1 MDPSLLEYYNSEL
14 AYMRKMAGEFAA
26 AHPKVA
32 RRLGMQG
39 MDVADPFVERLI
51 EGFCFLSARTRLRL
65 DAEFPRFTQRL
76 LEVIYPNYVSP
87 TPSMAVV
94 RLEPS
99 TAEGDLAEGFTVPRG
114 SMFRTHIPPSQQTAC
129 RFLSGMDTVLWP
141 LELTA
146 AHLGPPPPEVSRLSG
161 RFTDTV
167 PIRSAL
173 HLRLRTVGGLPVSA
187 LRGLDR
193 LPLYLTGDEQTATRL
208 FELLHAG
215 AVGLYARDP
224 AVSGEGES
232 QTPYVVESPV
242 DLEGFGAE
250 QSLLPLP
257 WNAFHGH
264 NLVHEYFACP
274 ARFLFLALRG
284 LAPVLRGVHG
294 SEVELVIML
303 DRVDPGLVPV
313 VDDSRFALFC
323 TPVINLFPMRADRV
337 EVKPGLTE
345 FHVVPDRSRPMDFEV
360 HSIQQVHATLGH
372 GGHGG
377 HGAGGHGGEDL
388 LFRPLYETVGTDP
401 RAHGRYFSV
410 RRERRRLSDRTR
422 MHGAQ
427 AGHIGTEVFLSLVD
441 QFEAPWGDDVST
453 LSVRVLATNRELPR
467 LLPPAGLKDLTLPE
481 AAPVR
486 RATFLRFP
494 TRPRPPHA
502 ERELAW
508 RLIRYLSLNY
518 LTLEEAE
525 QEQGGQ
531 ALRDFLTLM
540 CPPDMPD
547 VLTQIQSLAGCGLT
561 PVTRR
566 LPGRGP
572 MIYGRGV
579 RCRLMVDENGF
590 SGGTPYIFGLILAR
604 FLSRHASLNT
614 FVETE
619 LHTLQRG
626 RVALWPAVKGGR
638 GIL

>member
-1 MDPSLLEYYNSEL
+1 MDPSLLDYYNSEL

-51 EGFCFLSARTRLRL
+51 EAFCFLSARTRLRL

-76 LEVIYPNYVSP
+76 LEVLYPNYVAP

-94 RLEPS
+94 RLEPG
-99 TAEGDLAEGFTVPRG
+99 TAEGELLEGFVVPRG
-114 SMFRTHIPPSQQTAC
+114 TVFRTHIPPSQQTAC
-129 RFLSGMDTVLWP
+129 RFRSGMDTVLWP
-141 LELTA
+141 LELVSA
-146 AHLGPPPPEVSRLSG
+146 RLGPPPADMPQGVRGTSASG
-161 RFTDTV
+161 S
-167 PIRSAL
+167 IRGAL
-173 HLRLRTVGGLPVSA
+173 HLRVRTLGGLAFSA

-193 LPLYLTGDEQTATRL
+193 LPLYLSGDEETATRI

-215 AVGLYARDP
+215 GMGLYVNDP
-224 AVSGEGES
+224 AVARNDDTSRD
-232 QTPYVVESPV
+232 TRTVVQNPV
-242 DLEGFGAE
+242 ELEGFSAE

-284 LAPVLRGVHG
+284 LAPCLSAVRG
-294 SEVELVIML
+294 SEAEIVVLLNRAPEPLA
-303 DRVDPGLVPV
+303 PV
-313 VDDSRFALFC
+313 VDASRFALFC
-323 TPVINLFPMRADRV
+323 TPVINLFPMRTDRV
-337 EVKPGLTE
+337 EVHPGLAE
-345 FHVVPDRSRPMDFEV
+345 FHVVPDKSRPMDFEV
-360 HSIQQVHATLGH
+360 HSIQQVHAYRGH
-372 GGHGG
+372 SGD
-377 HGAGGHGGEDL
+377 EL
-388 LFRPLYETVGTDP
+388 VFRPLYETIGTDF
-401 RAHGRYFSV
+401 RGHGRYFSV
-410 RRERRRLSDRTR
+410 RRERRQLSDRTR

-427 AGHIGTEVFLSLVD
+427 AGHIGTEAFLSLVD
-441 QFEAPWGDDVST
+441 QFEAPWGEDIST

-486 RATFLRFP
+486 RAVFMRFP
-494 TRPRPPHA
+494 TRPRPPYA
-502 ERELAW
+502 DKELAW

-518 LTLEEAE
+518 LTLEDTE

-540 CPPDMPD
+540 CPPDLPE
-547 VLTQIQSLAGCGLT
+547 VITQIQSLAGCGLS

-566 LPGRGP
+566 MPGRGP

-579 RCRLMVDENGF
+579 RCRLMVDESGF
-590 SGGTPYIFGLILAR
+590 SGGTPYIFGLILSR
-604 FLSRHASLNT
+604 FLSRHASINT

-626 RVALWPAVKGGR
+626 CIALWPAVKGGR
-638 GIL
+638 AIV